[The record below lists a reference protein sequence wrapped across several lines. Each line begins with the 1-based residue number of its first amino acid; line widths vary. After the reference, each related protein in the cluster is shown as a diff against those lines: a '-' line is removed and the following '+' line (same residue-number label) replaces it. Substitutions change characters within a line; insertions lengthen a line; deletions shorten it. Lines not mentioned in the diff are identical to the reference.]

1 MLSECLLNEAVGEK
15 TRLPNLLRPV
25 KGTSVCPHDP
35 DLALLEAEVSSEFSA
50 LRAELSTG
58 HLAPPLCVC
67 RMESRTELAG
77 WLSLSPP
84 L

>member
-1 MLSECLLNEAVGEK
+1 MLSECLWNEAVGEE
-15 TRLPNLLRPV
+15 TRLPSLLRPV
-25 KGTSVCPHDP
+25 KGTSVCPHAP
-35 DLALLEAEVSSEFSA
+35 DLAQLEAEVSSELSA
-50 LRAELSTG
+50 LGAELSTS

-67 RMESRTELAG
+67 RMESRKELAG